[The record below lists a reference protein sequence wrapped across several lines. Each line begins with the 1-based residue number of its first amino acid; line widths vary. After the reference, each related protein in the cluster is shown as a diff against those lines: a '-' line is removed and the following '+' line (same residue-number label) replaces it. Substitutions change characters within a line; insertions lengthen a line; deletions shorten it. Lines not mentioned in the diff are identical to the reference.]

1 MTDSTEQ
8 SQTSDI
14 RELYRQKR
22 WLQIAAHNMA
32 ITRLKKENFEVTL
45 AEIAEKIIEV
55 EPRAAYMTVTVQD
68 VWGCT
73 ELLLGDILDADE
85 KVLDDSEL
93 MYYVRE
99 EVLFYYEETDFLSY
113 SGIRIDLREK
123 AAWTP

>member
-32 ITRLKKENFEVTL
+32 ITRLKQENFEVTL

-73 ELLLGDILDADE
+73 ELFLGDILDADE